1 MAGES
6 IDFFLTAGNLS
17 EQTGGSTKLPENLRH
32 QTIGPSWVNEEP
44 ASAVVMCEWRSVNA
58 GVCDIHASQTNSLLS
73 FYVPA
78 SSVINLCGVR
88 EGFNDIFQMRNG
100 VSV

>member
-1 MAGES
+1 MARES

-44 ASAVVMCEWRSVNA
+44 ANAVVMSEHVRVEECECWCV
-58 GVCDIHASQTNSLLS
+58 
-73 FYVPA
+73 
-78 SSVINLCGVR
+78 
-88 EGFNDIFQMRNG
+88 
-100 VSV
+100 